1 MRKGKSS
8 DMRVDALCSVS
19 LALAIVLALPAASV
33 AQSMGIA
40 RDASGRIVPTGT
52 PAAPVPAADGRGIY
66 PGQILPPA
74 IEPNRTEFAERAR
87 QRQNEVSRILADE
100 KAAKSRGASTDAH
113 GLTTREEL
121 LLAELTRE
129 DREVR
134 THELAHFYTG
144 RPYTAEP
151 EYWFV
156 VGPLGKR
163 FAVAGHVRFDLTP
176 IAGDANATLTKYE
189 ALRRAARAP
198 TTPSSYDLK
207 VATELDRAIAK
218 MRNEMSEA
226 R

>member
-1 MRKGKSS
+1 
-8 DMRVDALCSVS
+8 MRVVTLRSIS
-19 LALAIVLALPAASV
+19 LAVAVVLALPLAVA
-33 AQSMGIA
+33 AQSVGGIT
-40 RDASGRIVPTGT
+40 RDASGRIVPTGQ
-52 PAAPVPAADGRGIY
+52 PAQPVAAPDGRGIY
-66 PGQILPPA
+66 PGQILPPT

-87 QRQNEVSRILADE
+87 RRQNEVSRVLAEE
-100 KAAKSRGASTDAH
+100 KTAKSRGAATNAQ

-129 DREVR
+129 NREVR

-176 IAGDANATLTKYE
+176 ITGDVNATLTKYE

-198 TTPSSYDLK
+198 ATPSSYDLK

-218 MRNEMSEA
+218 LRSEMSDA

>member
-1 MRKGKSS
+1 
-8 DMRVDALCSVS
+8 MRVVALRSTS
-19 LALAIVLALPAASV
+19 LALAIALALPCAAI
-33 AQSMGIA
+33 AQSVGGIA
-40 RDASGRIVPTGT
+40 RDASGRIVPTGGPT
-52 PAAPVPAADGRGIY
+52 APAPVADGRGIY

-74 IEPNRTEFAERAR
+74 IEPNRTEFAEHAR
-87 QRQNEVSRILADE
+87 QRQNEVSRVMAEE
-100 KAAKSRGASTDAH
+100 KAARSRGATIDAQ

-176 IAGDANATLTKYE
+176 IAGNLNATLTKYE

-198 TTPSSYDLK
+198 AMPSPYDLK

-218 MRNEMSEA
+218 LRNEMSEA